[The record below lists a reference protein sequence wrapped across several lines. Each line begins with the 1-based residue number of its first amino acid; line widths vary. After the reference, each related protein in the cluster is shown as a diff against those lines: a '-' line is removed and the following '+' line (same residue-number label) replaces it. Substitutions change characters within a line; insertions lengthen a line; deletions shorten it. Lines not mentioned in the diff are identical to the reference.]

1 MDSIGIGLL
10 LNLVFWVVAVSA
22 LVFLGV
28 WTAVELFVGTI
39 ERLHRV
45 RKSVRTATGRR
56 EGPPR
61 QSQTSEEAGE
71 RYRKAS

>member
-1 MDSIGIGLL
+1 MDNIGIGLL

-28 WTAVELFVGTI
+28 WAAAEVFFGTVG
-39 ERLHRV
+39 RLHRV
-45 RKSVRTATGRR
+45 RKTVRAATGKRDSPRPSPER
-56 EGPPR
+56 EE
-61 QSQTSEEAGE
+61 TGE

>member
-10 LNLVFWVVAVSA
+10 LNLVLWVAAVSA

-28 WTAVELFVGTI
+28 WAAAEVFFGTV

-45 RKSVRTATGRR
+45 RKTVRTAAGRQDA
-56 EGPPR
+56 PR
-61 QSQTSEEAGE
+61 PSQTGEETGE